1 MTTAEIAAL
10 LGKTATYR
18 CNGLD
23 VAVKI
28 LDARAVFGR
37 IDYQITPVAGSGS
50 AWVQSLAIDEEE
62 VQDEQ

>member
-10 LGKTATYR
+10 LGRTATYHV
-18 CNGLD
+18 NSLD
-23 VAVKI
+23 IKVIIK
-28 LDARAVFGR
+28 DARAVFGR

-62 VQDEQ
+62 EVQDA